1 MKSRTRIV
9 IISFIS
15 ILILASL
22 SPAAEYPAKTI
33 TIINPNAPGGGHDV
47 AARAFATVAEKVLG
61 QPVVV
66 VNKAGASTMLGMTAV
81 AQSAPDGYTLGM
93 DSTTTTNALAWE
105 IANGRKP
112 PITRDDLLPVGGLS
126 VNVPLVIVPYN
137 SPWKTMSDMA
147 KDLKTKPNHYAFC
160 SGGLYGGT
168 HLPAEVL
175 LQAIGTKARHVP
187 HKGGGPCLAAVV
199 GEHVHFSTQWPGT
212 SIPLAQ
218 GKKIRILAVQGDERL
233 KSIPDVPTIKE
244 GGVDA
249 EWIQWLGISIP
260 RKTPAPLAVQIMAM
274 VKKVAQDAAF
284 NKILES
290 QGAEARYMNDEEVE
304 KFVKAESEVVA
315 KIYKSLLA
323 EAKSKR

>member
-1 MKSRTRIV
+1 MGIV
-9 IISFIS
+9 LLSLL
-15 ILILASL
+15 LILLLVNLSL
-22 SPAAEYPAKTI
+22 AAEYPTKTV

-47 AARAFATVAEKVLG
+47 AARAFATVAEKILG
-61 QPVVV
+61 QPFVV

-81 AQSAPDGYTLGM
+81 AQSLSDGYTLGM

-112 PITRDDLLPVGGLS
+112 PITREDLLPVGGLS
-126 VNVPLVIVPYN
+126 VNVPLVIVPFN
-137 SPWKTMSDMA
+137 STWKTMADMA
-147 KDLKTKPNHYAFC
+147 RELKARPNQFAFC

-175 LQAIGTKARHVP
+175 LQAIGTRARHVP

-199 GEHVHFSTQWPGT
+199 GEHVHFATQWAGT
-212 SIPLAQ
+212 SVPLAQ
-218 GKKIRILAVQGDERL
+218 GKKVRILAVQGDERM

-249 EWIQWLGISIP
+249 EWIQWLGISVP
-260 RKTPAPLAVQIMAM
+260 RKTPAPLAAQIKAM

-290 QGAEARYMNDEEVE
+290 QGAEARYMNSEEVE
-304 KFVKAESEVVA
+304 KFIKEESDVVA

-323 EAKSKR
+323 EEKSKK

>member
-22 SPAAEYPAKTI
+22 SLAAEYPTKTV

-47 AARAFATVAEKVLG
+47 AARAFATVAEKILG
-61 QPVVV
+61 QPFVV

-112 PITRDDLLPVGGLS
+112 PVTRDDLLPVGGLS

-137 SPWKTMSDMA
+137 SPWKTMIDMA
-147 KDLKTKPNHYAFC
+147 KELKAKPNHYAFC

-199 GEHVHFSTQWPGT
+199 GEHVHFATQWAGT

-218 GKKIRILAVQGDERL
+218 GKKVRILAVQGDERM

-260 RKTPAPLAVQIMAM
+260 RKTPAPLAAQVKAM

-290 QGAEARYMNDEEVE
+290 QGAEARYMNSEEVE
-304 KFVKAESEVVA
+304 KFIKEESDVVM

-323 EAKSKR
+323 DEKSKK